1 MLTVREEADN
11 QIINYIVSAYSMVVE
26 LYPKLKNLSFL
37 LLTVES
43 YSQAMIGADHSA
55 AVIVKRNWRWEFH
68 FCVET

>member
-1 MLTVREEADN
+1 
-11 QIINYIVSAYSMVVE
+11 MVVE

-55 AVIVKRNWRWEFH
+55 AAIVKRDWRWEFH
-68 FCVET
+68 FRVET